1 MMGAIKLTSH
11 LHRMITLQYVLING
25 QMKVH
30 FMAINKSTYWF
41 IHAIGTSSNHV
52 LPMAKSNKKVQ
63 FNAANQ
69 DIVIELQPKRRGVY
83 WHYQDVP
90 LNYGPFK
97 SDNQAI
103 NDAKLYSTYGT
114 TSKQLLKVGN
124 HG

>member
-11 LHRMITLQYVLING
+11 LHRMITSPYVLING
-25 QMKVH
+25 LRREH
-30 FMAINKSTYWF
+30 SMATLKSTYWYTQT
-41 IHAIGTSSNHV
+41 IGTLSNHD
-52 LPMAKSNKKVQ
+52 LPMAKSTKKVQ
-63 FNAANQ
+63 FSVVNQ

-90 LNYGPFK
+90 FNYGPFK

-114 TSKQLLKVGN
+114 TSKQLLKVGSN
-124 HG
+124 G